1 MTKGYISRKQM
12 INIYDENY
20 NFLSL
25 GSSEKEIPKFLK
37 KGERSKTPGVPI
49 AQANIQALIHSLNN
63 GGNWFVLILVTKKL
77 TIPVITVAK
86 RIDEITVPVVWL
98 NNYKL
103 RKNYIGLRSNFYSYL
118 NKK

>member
-1 MTKGYISRKQM
+1 M

-25 GSSEKEIPKFLK
+25 GSSEKAIPKFLK

-49 AQANIQALIHSLNN
+49 PQANIQALIHSLNN

-77 TIPVITVAK
+77 TIPVITVAM
-86 RIDEITVPVVWL
+86 RIDEITVPIV
-98 NNYKL
+98 
-103 RKNYIGLRSNFYSYL
+103 
-118 NKK
+118 